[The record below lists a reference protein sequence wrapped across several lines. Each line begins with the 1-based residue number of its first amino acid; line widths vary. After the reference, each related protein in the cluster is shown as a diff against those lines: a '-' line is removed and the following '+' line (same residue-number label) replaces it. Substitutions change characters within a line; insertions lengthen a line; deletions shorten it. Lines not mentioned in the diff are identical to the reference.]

1 MGKDLP
7 SSFGLVGVIFLLRIK
22 ELDNQCLFGME

>member
-7 SSFGLVGVIFLLRIK
+7 SFGLVGVIFLLRIK